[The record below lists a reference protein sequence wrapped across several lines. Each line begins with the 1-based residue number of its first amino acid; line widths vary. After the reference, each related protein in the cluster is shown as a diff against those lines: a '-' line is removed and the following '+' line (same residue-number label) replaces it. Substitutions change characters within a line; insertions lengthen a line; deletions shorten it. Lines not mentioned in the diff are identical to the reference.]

1 VLVALL
7 VGFGL
12 FYRYSRTEAFR
23 RGDLRR
29 ASFNLLLVI
38 GPFFGVHPK
47 PPEPEPTS
55 VSTPKGDS
63 DDPLAER
70 MHITTPGADTEDESG
85 DGDAEAEDE
94 PGQGGVRRRP

>member
-1 VLVALL
+1 MLLALL
-7 VGFGL
+7 VGFAA
-12 FYRYSRTEAFR
+12 FYRYSHTEAFR

-55 VSTPKGDS
+55 ISTPKDDS
-63 DDPLAER
+63 EDPLAER
-70 MHITTPGADTEDESG
+70 MHISTPGVDHEQQGKTDE
-85 DGDAEAEDE
+85 AKTDE
-94 PGQGGVRRRP
+94 GGE

>member
-1 VLVALL
+1 MTNVILGAVLVVLL
-7 VGFGL
+7 AGFGA

-38 GPFFGVHPK
+38 GPLFGVHPK

-55 VSTPKGDS
+55 ISTPQDDS

-70 MHITTPGADTEDESG
+70 MHISTPGVETEQTKPKE
-85 DGDAEAEDE
+85 
-94 PGQGGVRRRP
+94 GGE

>member
-1 VLVALL
+1 MTNIVLAVVLIALL
-7 VGFGL
+7 AGFVA
-12 FYRYSRTEAFR
+12 FYRYSRTDAFR
-23 RGDLRR
+23 RGDVRR
-29 ASFNLLLVI
+29 ASFNLRLVI

-70 MHITTPGADTEDESG
+70 LRITTPGAG
-85 DGDAEAEDE
+85 DDAQTPGDD
-94 PGQGGVRRRP
+94 G

>member
-1 VLVALL
+1 MTNIILGAVVIGLL
-7 VGFGL
+7 AMFAA

-23 RGDLRR
+23 HGDVRR
-29 ASFNLLLVI
+29 ATFNLLLVI

-47 PPEPEPTS
+47 PPEPEPTT

-70 MHITTPGADTEDESG
+70 LSY
-85 DGDAEAEDE
+85 GDAAPED
-94 PGQGGVRRRP
+94 PSRRP